1 MDSDKDSWLVKIDDI
16 DYPARD
22 LDMIR
27 EWLRGGRIAPA
38 STLFDPRR
46 GTWMSLDDLAGELA
60 PSVLLTTT
68 PSVSGQRITHYM
80 GLQTGEHVTDA
91 LTSTFTGVK
100 QSLHETRKMA
110 DNLLRR
116 RAVLMGGNAVVG
128 VKLDYFQFGD
138 LLLCV
143 SIAGTV
149 VRIEPETP

>member
-1 MDSDKDSWLVKIDDI
+1 MDSDRDSWLVKIDDI

-22 LDMIR
+22 VDMIR
-27 EWLRGGRIAPA
+27 EWLRGGRIKPT

-46 GTWMSLDDLAGELA
+46 GAWISLNDLAGELA
-60 PSVLLTTT
+60 PSILLTTT
-68 PSVSGQRITHYM
+68 PSVSGHRITHFM
-80 GLQTGEHVTDA
+80 GLQTGEH
-91 LTSTFTGVK
+91 LTHGLKFK
-100 QSLHETRKMA
+100 DILQDLHDTRKTA

-128 VKLDYFQFGD
+128 VKLDYFQFTEM
-138 LLLCV
+138 LLCV